1 MNVLLIIAGA
11 ISLLATAIHGVGGE
25 LLVVRRL
32 SLEVLPRT
40 NFGGARMTKA
50 MIHATWHIA
59 TVAFLAVGV
68 ALILSGTALHGDTR
82 HAMALLAAGASTG
95 FAAAALVFGTGTV
108 RSPRSLLRH
117 PGPIALLSVAVLA
130 WAGTL

>member
-1 MNVLLIIAGA
+1 MNVLLIVAGA
-11 ISLLATAIHGVGGE
+11 IALLATAIHGGAGE

-32 SLEVLPRT
+32 SLEQLPRT
-40 NFGGARMTKA
+40 NFGGPRMTKA
-50 MIHATWHIA
+50 MIHVTWHIT

-95 FAAAALVFGTGTV
+95 FAVVALGLGVGTV
-108 RSPRSLLRH
+108 RSARSLLNH
-117 PGPIALLSVAVLA
+117 PGPIALASIAVLA
-130 WAGTL
+130 WAGAV